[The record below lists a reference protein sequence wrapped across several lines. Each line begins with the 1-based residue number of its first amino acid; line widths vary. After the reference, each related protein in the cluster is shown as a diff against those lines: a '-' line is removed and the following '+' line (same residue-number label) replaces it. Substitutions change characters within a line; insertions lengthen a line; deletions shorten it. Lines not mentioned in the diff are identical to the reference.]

1 MSVWEN
7 LLKELIG
14 EQLGQRNGD
23 VASICA
29 MYLDRYPE
37 VLESAKTDVFMQALR
52 RKCKSIMDKLSDDDK
67 QLDLFGIDLPSVIA
81 IKSSGTDFYYV
92 RSDLATWAE
101 LISGRRIREE
111 NISAATAKLK
121 SYDET
126 LDRLRPYMSSSLTMT
141 VADVINLLARTDRDA
156 Q

>member
-1 MSVWEN
+1 MSVWKN
-7 LLKELIG
+7 LLKDLIE

-23 VASICA
+23 IVAICA

-52 RKCKSIMDKLSDDDK
+52 RTCKSIMDKLSDDDK

-81 IKSSGTDFYYV
+81 IKKNGTDFYYV

-101 LISGRRIREE
+101 LIAGRRIREE
-111 NISAATAKLK
+111 NITAAEAKLK

-126 LDRLRPYMSSSLTMT
+126 MDRLRPYMSNSLVMT
-141 VADVINLLARTDRDA
+141 VADAMDLLARTDRDA